1 MLTVPTQPEQI
12 YKYYQQHFML
22 GEVGE
27 QVPYLMLLE
36 GSNKLSNRIRCQ
48 KTPFFLAQRER
59 GPKEFCFLFPN
70 GELRIQLHLKERGL
84 VSGWLINCLG
94 CCRGYYNTE
103 GLVVVVV
110 GQPREYWF
118 LAESSIVN
126 CSQYSCHLRTLLEK
140 RKWCGSL
147 EMKGVLEL
155 ANTGQSGSKQ
165 SKQRLV
171 CFLKQRGYIG

>member
-103 GLVVVVV
+103 GLVVVV